1 MPKPAITLHTPLT
14 EFRGVGPTRAAA
26 LAKLGLHTAAD
37 LLAYFPRDY
46 EDRTLRE
53 SIAVLPPD
61 APAAVSALIAEP
73 LRTSYLRAGM
83 EVTKGRAVD
92 HTGQLDLTF
101 FNQSYVRR
109 ALHPG
114 QAYVFYGQVTGVGLH
129 RQMTNP
135 RFELE
140 GKGELTGGITPV
152 YPRSAGISQNFLI
165 SLLRTAFPACLNQIE
180 DPLPP
185 ALRAEH
191 HLIDAPQAYRSIHL
205 PATWEDL
212 QAARRRLMFEE
223 LFCLNLGLTYLRT
236 RRESESA
243 LPFPSQDL
251 AALTGALPFQLTQAQ
266 RRAIDEAAA
275 DLRKPTPMSRL
286 LQGDVGSGKTV
297 VAAACALFAC
307 QNGCQAAFMAPTE
320 LLAHQHQATLETLLR
335 QAGLRIALL
344 IGSMTPAQKRQTTA
358 ALAAGEIDLVVGTHA
373 LLSEGVQFA
382 RLGLVITD
390 EQHRFGVGQRAA
402 LAAKSGGDLH
412 PHVLVMSATPIPRTL
427 ALILYGDLDV
437 SILDELPPGR
447 QRTDTFLVNET
458 YRARLNG
465 FLRKEVQAGHQ
476 CYVVCPSVEEGET
489 ESGKAAQVWAETLR
503 QRVFPDLQVGLLH
516 GRMKGPEKE
525 AAMAE
530 FARGKTQILV
540 ATTVIEVGVDVPNAT
555 VMVVEDADRFGLSQL
570 HQLRGRVGRGPAKSY
585 CILLSNNRNP
595 DTQAR
600 LKALCKTGDGFRIA
614 EEDLQLR
621 GPGDFFGHRQ
631 HGLPT
636 FRAANLSMDV
646 SLLQQA
652 QAAAALWIDR
662 HGDADTPE
670 AACLRARVESL
681 FRDGSVAW
689 N

>member
-14 EFRGVGPTRAAA
+14 EFHGVGPTRAAA
-26 LAKLGLHTAAD
+26 LAKLGLHTTAD

-92 HTGQLDLTF
+92 HTGQLELTF

-135 RFELE
+135 RFEPE

-165 SLLRTAFPACLNQIE
+165 SLLRTAFPACLDQIE

-191 HLIDAPQAYRSIHL
+191 RLIDAPQAYRSIHL
-205 PATWEDL
+205 PATWADL

-243 LPFPSQDL
+243 LSFPNQDL
-251 AALTGALPFQLTQAQ
+251 AVLTDSLPFQLTQAQ

-297 VAAACALFAC
+297 VAAACALFAY

-427 ALILYGDLDV
+427 ALMLYGDLDL
-437 SILDELPPGR
+437 SLLNELPPGR
-447 QRTDTFLVNET
+447 TPVET
-458 YRARLNG
+458 YLIHENKRPRLYN
-465 FLRKEVQAGHQ
+465 FVRKQVALGRQV
-476 CYVVCPSVEEGET
+476 YIVCPAVSQEDPDGL
-489 ESGKAAQVWAETLR
+489 KAAEQYGHALQTE
-503 QRVFPDLQVGLLH
+503 VFPDLRVGIVH
-516 GRMKGPEKE
+516 GKQRSKEKQAVMSAF
-525 AAMAE
+525 AA
-530 FARGKTQILV
+530 GDLDVLV
-540 ATTVIEVGVDVPNAT
+540 STTVIEVGVDVPNASL
-555 VMVVEDADRFGLSQL
+555 MVIENADRFGLSQL
-570 HQLRGRVGRGPAKSY
+570 HQLRGRVGRGSAKSW
-585 CILLSNNRNP
+585 CVLLSDSDNE
-595 DTQAR
+595 DTRRR
-600 LKALCKTGDGFRIA
+600 LKVLTQTNDGFKIS
-614 EEDLQLR
+614 EEDLRLR
-621 GPGDFFGHRQ
+621 GPGDFFGQRQ

-636 FRAANLSMDV
+636 LKAADLSCDMRLLEEAQSAANDLLDGDPSLSAPAHA
-646 SLLQQA
+646 LLRRR
-652 QAAAALWIDR
+652 IDR
-662 HGDADTPE
+662 
-670 AACLRARVESL
+670 L
-681 FRDGSVAW
+681 FAVNEGGL